1 VAAVRPGLRVA
12 FMSGYTGEALG
23 AEFPATAPFL
33 PKPFTP
39 GSLLTTVRQ
48 ALDG

>member
-1 VAAVRPGLRVA
+1 
-12 FMSGYTGEALG
+12 MSGYAGEALG